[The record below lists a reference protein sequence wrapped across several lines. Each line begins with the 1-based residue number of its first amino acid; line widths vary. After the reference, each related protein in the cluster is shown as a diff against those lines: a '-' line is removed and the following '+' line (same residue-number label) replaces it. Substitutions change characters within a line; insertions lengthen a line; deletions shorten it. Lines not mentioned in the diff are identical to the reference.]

1 MAVTI
6 DLLPLRGAVLIR
18 NDVHRDDRGSF
29 RRIADLQEMGVKGMD
44 STVAQVSAA
53 VSEVAGTLRG
63 LHYQTAPYQ
72 ESKTLWCSSGSVFD
86 VLVDLRTD
94 EPTYGSW
101 ISVSLTA
108 GENVALHV
116 PPGVAHGYQ
125 TLQDD
130 TELVYLVSM
139 PHHPESAR
147 ILRWSDPTVGI
158 AWPLPVTRI
167 SDRDRE
173 APSWPPQP

>member
-1 MAVTI
+1 VTI
-6 DLLPLRGAVLIR
+6 DLLPLRGAMLVH
-18 NDVHRDDRGSF
+18 NEAHRDDRGSF
-29 RRIADLQEMGVKGMD
+29 RRIVDLRAMNAAGVD
-44 STVAQVSAA
+44 SAVAQVSAA
-53 VSEVAGTLRG
+53 VNELAGTLRG
-63 LHYQTAPYQ
+63 LHYQTVPHQ
-72 ESKTLWCSSGSVFD
+72 ESKTLWCSMGSVFD
-86 VLVDLRTD
+86 VLVDLRPQ

-101 ISVSLTA
+101 IAVSLKA

-130 TELVYLVSM
+130 TELVYLVSA

>member
-1 MAVTI
+1 VTI
-6 DLLPLRGAVLIR
+6 DLLPLRGAMLVR
-18 NDVHRDDRGSF
+18 NEVHRDDRGSF
-29 RRIADLQEMGVKGMD
+29 RRIADLQEIDAAGVD
-44 STVAQVSAA
+44 TSVVQVSAA
-53 VSEVAGTLRG
+53 VNDVAGTIRG
-63 LHYQTAPYQ
+63 LHYQRVPHQ
-72 ESKTLWCSSGSVFD
+72 ESKTLWCSKGSVFD
-86 VLVDLRTD
+86 VLVDLRPQ

-101 ISVSLTA
+101 IAVSLTA

-125 TLQDD
+125 TLEDD
-130 TELVYLVSM
+130 TELVYLVST

-147 ILRWSDPTVGI
+147 TLRWSDPTVGI
-158 AWPLPVTRI
+158 DWPRPVTRI

>member
-1 MAVTI
+1 MTI
-6 DLLPLRGAVLIR
+6 KLLPLRGAML
-18 NDVHRDDRGSF
+18 VHNEVHCDDRGSF
-29 RRIADLQEMGVKGMD
+29 RRIADLQELNAEGVD
-44 STVAQVSAA
+44 DRVVQVSAA
-53 VSEVAGTLRG
+53 VNDVAGTIRG
-63 LHYQTAPYQ
+63 LHYQRVPHQ
-72 ESKTLWCSSGSVFD
+72 ESKTLWCSMGSVFD
-86 VLVDLRTD
+86 VLVDLRPH
-94 EPTYGSW
+94 EPTYGTW
-101 ISVSLTA
+101 ISVSLKA

-130 TELVYLVSM
+130 TELVYLVSA